1 VTVTAAPVA
10 GAEDVVLDLTGMD
23 ARLVAKVAELTDCIT
38 GLSAANAELA
48 AENRRQA
55 EQLREMAEV
64 IGLLTSRLETAQ
76 ADAAGRVSTGV

>member
-1 VTVTAAPVA
+1 MTVTAASVA

-38 GLSAANAELA
+38 GLSEANAELA

-76 ADAAGRVSTGV
+76 AAA